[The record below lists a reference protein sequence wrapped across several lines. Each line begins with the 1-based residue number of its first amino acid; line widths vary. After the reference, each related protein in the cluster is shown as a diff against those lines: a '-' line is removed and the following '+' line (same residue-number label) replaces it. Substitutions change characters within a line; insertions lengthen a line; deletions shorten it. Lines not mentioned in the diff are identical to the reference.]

1 MLLLLR
7 TLPRRLG
14 GAKQPTITPTPIRI
28 PIPIP
33 IRSSS
38 SSSSSSSALPKS
50 PSPSPS
56 PSPFSSR
63 PPRTGRGKGKGKGNG
78 GLTGAYADALY
89 LYPPRKVWP
98 PDMARLPPRD
108 QFRLERKY
116 KRRLRLATA
125 RPRWDRAVRL
135 AQLVGVSAVGVY
147 CFFFMKWENEVKPVQ
162 GAKNSPWGVFASENR
177 YERQELDIAPAP
189 AAGAN
194 QN

>member
-14 GAKQPTITPTPIRI
+14 GGGANQPTTTTPTPI
-28 PIPIP
+28 P
-33 IRSSS
+33 IRNSF
-38 SSSSSSSALPKS
+38 SSSSSSSAL
-50 PSPSPS
+50 PSPS

-63 PPRTGRGKGKGKGNG
+63 LGRGNGKVKGKGN

-98 PDMARLPPRD
+98 PDMARLHPRD

-116 KRRLRLATA
+116 KRRLRLAAA
-125 RPRWDRAVRL
+125 RPRWDRAVRM

-162 GAKNSPWGVFASENR
+162 GVKNSPWGVFASENK
-177 YERQELDIAPAP
+177 YQHQELDIAPAP

-194 QN
+194 QK